1 MLPKISSIKNIF
13 SSMRVYIP
21 IIMITVTNYLCYYA
35 YTTA

>member
-1 MLPKISSIKNIF
+1 MLPKISSIKNIL

-21 IIMITVTNYLCYYA
+21 IIIITVTNLCYYA